1 VEFISEDLH
10 SSSVPQIVD
19 DLGRAYEQDCGTQK
33 SSDSSI
39 FALSIFALSIFALP
53 IFALPTFAWRVVVRT
68 ERGRNASKGAGL
80 PGTRRTGSGN
90 RNSAVGGRV

>member
-53 IFALPTFAWRVVVRT
+53 IFAWRVVVRT
-68 ERGRNASKGAGL
+68 ERGRDASKGAGL
-80 PGTRRTGSGN
+80 PGTRRTGSSN
-90 RNSAVGGRV
+90 RNSAVGGCV

>member
-1 VEFISEDLH
+1 VEFSSEELH

-19 DLGRAYEQDCGTQK
+19 DLGRAYEQDSGTKK

-39 FALSIFALSIFALP
+39 FALSIFALP
-53 IFALPTFAWRVVVRT
+53 IFAWRVVVRT
-68 ERGRNASKGAGL
+68 ERGRDASKGAGL
-80 PGTRRTGSGN
+80 PGARRTGAGN